1 MVARE
6 VDLPPIWLAGFA
18 AVGALANRLFPTA
31 LMGGHLVG
39 GTLAALA
46 LVLMAAAALQMVLA
60 RTSVIPGRDPDRLVT
75 GGLFRFSRNP
85 IYLADTLL
93 LTGLFLYWHALVALP
108 LVPLFMYLILK
119 RFILPEE
126 ARLSRLFGET
136 FEAYK
141 RQTRRWI

>member
-6 VDLPPIWLAGFA
+6 VDLPPVWLAGFA
-18 AVGALANRLFPTA
+18 ALGAVANRIFPTE

-39 GTLAALA
+39 GTLAAFA
-46 LVLMAAAALQMVLA
+46 LLLMVAAALQMALA
-60 RTSVIPGRDPDRLVT
+60 GTSVIPGRDPKRLMT
-75 GGLFRFSRNP
+75 GGLFRLSRNP

-93 LTGLFLYWHALVALP
+93 LTGLFLYWHALIALP

-126 ARLSRLFGET
+126 ARLSRLFGES